1 MSTETN
7 QDETSQ
13 PPFQFGDVVR
23 HQSGDVIKVATCVR
37 VVAHSH
43 LRWAVYDVNGNR
55 FWARNCG
62 LVERPR
68 ATLGGGT
75 ADGER
80 PIVTPLTAAQRSGVD
95 ELPIRVKGAAE
106 FIADANLEPG
116 TINDQGSFEPT
127 TPLGK
132 LFGREGRFVP
142 AENAKP
148 YDPVAE
154 LKSEIE
160 TLAKQRDEAREELH
174 EATAEFVRAL
184 SAANDQRDSALSE
197 LSIAL
202 DRADGWREVVAK
214 CERLL
219 KMNGRT
225 PTDPNDSAVP
235 LQLEHR
241 LKSLALAENV
251 IRDAK
256 EVLKRKET

>member
-1 MSTETN
+1 MSSEQPQPFNVGDEVEHKCGIVGIVKACERRVVHGSTRWVVDIDAGNGEKIVQAWPHNCKLIKAAQTIPVRETESDVAEAVDN
-7 QDETSQ
+7 LLVANLCSALVRALKFHAGGDEVLRDT
-13 PPFQFGDVVR
+13 FGRIIREQLAEHRPNNAEADLR
-23 HQSGDVIKVATCVR
+23 ERLEEATQEFARALSLAQSLTDDVI
-37 VVAHSH
+37 
-43 LRWAVYDVNGNR
+43 
-55 FWARNCG
+55 
-62 LVERPR
+62 
-68 ATLGGGT
+68 
-75 ADGER
+75 GE
-80 PIVTPLTAAQRSGVD
+80 
-95 ELPIRVKGAAE
+95 
-106 FIADANLEPG
+106 
-116 TINDQGSFEPT
+116 
-127 TPLGK
+127 
-132 LFGREGRFVP
+132 
-142 AENAKP
+142 
-148 YDPVAE
+148 
-154 LKSEIE
+154 
-160 TLAKQRDEAREELH
+160 RDEAREELH